1 MAEITLPA
9 TVGDFVAATN
19 AHDADVLF
27 AVFAAGATVTD
38 DGTTYDTEPAL
49 REWIKVHQVDQR
61 IVITPISWQGTRL
74 VASVDGEFPGG
85 PLRFAF
91 TFTEQDGTLTGLSI
105 EPA

>member
-1 MAEITLPA
+1 MAEITLPT
-9 TVGDFVAATN
+9 TVGAFVAATN
-19 AHDADVLF
+19 AHDADALF
-27 AVFAAGATVTD
+27 AVFAGGATVTD

-91 TFTEQDGTLTGLSI
+91 TFTEQDGTITGLSI